1 MGRTLPGHLHYA
13 LSVARE
19 QIPASQSVIA
29 QCIRTLREH
38 KRGYVDEELYGERKR
53 YVWRSEA
60 VDGKLKFIARCP
72 HPAGRWRANGE
83 TLSLEPWQVF
93 FISEVYGWVDVD
105 DPRTRRYR
113 EAILFVARKNGKT
126 SLCAALGLHE
136 AGWGDEGAEAYV
148 AATKAEQ
155 SKILWDTACAMV
167 DAMPPRLHSMFY
179 VTTQQI
185 EGRKGILKALASKS
199 KTQDGLNPSLA
210 LVDEAAAITDAN
222 QIHVIESG
230 MGARDAPL
238 MLFLTTAQPIRS
250 TLFRSRYEIAKRGLG
265 DGDLPVS
272 TFAMLYELDE
282 PEEVDDPDCWIK
294 ANPNL
299 GVSVTRRSLGDA
311 LDKAKDNPRAWGL
324 TLCKYFNIW
333 SQYETAWLPLI
344 AWEKC
349 EGEIVRDGP
358 AYIGLDL
365 AENRDLAAACIIW
378 DNGGDRYS
386 VDWQFWTPRRSLK
399 LYPPDDAAVLE
410 AAALASDGGVLELID
425 GPVVPRDT
433 VREWVVDK
441 CAHNDVRKIGTDPW
455 HAKQLTAELEDLGL
469 PILSV
474 SQSSAMLTDPIKQVE
489 GYIVLGNITHRGYRI
504 MSWMMSNVVALTRPS
519 GGISLIKPNGEDH
532 RKIDGIAA
540 MITGFAAVDWS
551 KGAFVI
557 TDLDLGEGQEHDS
570 DDVRQAAEAF
580 YV

>member
-1 MGRTLPGHLHYA
+1 MSRRLPNHLRYA
-13 LSVARE
+13 LEIARE
-19 QIPASQSVIA
+19 EIPASRSVIR

-38 KRGYVDEELYGERKR
+38 KRGYVDEELYGERTR
-53 YVWRSEA
+53 YVWNETA
-60 VDGKLKFIARCP
+60 VSGKLKFISRCP
-72 HPAGRWRANGE
+72 HPAGKWKVNGE
-83 TLSLEPWQVF
+83 TLRLEPWQTF
-93 FISEVYGWVDVD
+93 FVSEVFGWVAED
-105 DPRTRRYR
+105 DFRKRRYR
-113 EAILFVARKNGKT
+113 EATLFVARKNGKT
-126 SLCAALGLHE
+126 SLCAAFGLHE

-155 SKILWDTACAMV
+155 SKILWDIASTMI
-167 DAMPPRLHSMFY
+167 DSMPPRLHHMFRQT
-179 VTTQQI
+179 VHEIQ
-185 EGRKGILKALASKS
+185 GRKGIFKALASKS

-238 MLFLTTAQPIRS
+238 MLFLTTAQPLRS
-250 TLFRSRYEIAKRGLG
+250 TLFRSRYEVAKRGLEEG
-265 DGDLPVS
+265 TLPVS
-272 TFAMLYELDE
+272 TFALLYELD
-282 PEEVDDPDCWIK
+282 DPDEVEDPECWIK

-333 SQYETAWLPLI
+333 SQYETAWLPLSSWI
-344 AWEKC
+344 KC
-349 EGEIVRDGP
+349 VGDLVRAGP

-365 AENRDLAAACIIW
+365 AENRDLVAACIIW

-386 VDWQFWTPRRSLK
+386 VDWRFWTPRPSLD

-410 AAALASDGGVLELID
+410 DAAHDSAMAVLELID
-425 GPVVPRDT
+425 GPVVPRET
-433 VREWVVDK
+433 VREWIIQQ
-441 CAHNDVRKIGTDPW
+441 CAEHDVRKIGTDPW

-469 PILSV
+469 PVLNV
-474 SQSSAMLTDPIKQVE
+474 GQSSAMLTDPIKQVE
-489 GYIVLGNITHRGYRI
+489 GYIVVGAITHPGYRI
-504 MSWMMSNVVALTRPS
+504 MSWMMENVVALTRPT
-519 GGISLIKPNGEDH
+519 GGVSLMKPNGEPH

-551 KGAFVI
+551 KSAFVVS
-557 TDLDLGEGQEHDS
+557 DLDLA
-570 DDVRQAAEAF
+570 DDNLTEADAETAESY